1 MSRGKKRAARAQEM
15 RVLVNRWARSGL
27 PMSRFAERE
36 GVGRKTLSRWR
47 KRLGVGGDQ
56 VRRGRPPM
64 AAMRSERRSTG
75 TAALFTE
82 VSAAMSAAA
91 RPSVAFEI
99 VLRGGERVRVPEDF
113 KAGALGRLLVVLRE
127 C

>member
-75 TAALFTE
+75 TAAIFTE
-82 VSAAMSAAA
+82 VSAAI